1 MARKFKENY
10 IPGSQSFAE
19 GFLGPKGNV
28 GFIMLVDEKKAKKI
42 IEELKLEDRGIT
54 EATLGLNGDWQENNT
69 VIYKDGE
76 FKKYDAYFGS
86 CWAKPILIVEFT
98 DIPSRTY
105 QCWKKGEKY
114 GE

>member
-42 IEELKLEDRGIT
+42 IEELKLEDI
-54 EATLGLNGDWQENNT
+54 
-69 VIYKDGE
+69 
-76 FKKYDAYFGS
+76 FS
-86 CWAKPILIVEFT
+86 KP
-98 DIPSRTY
+98 
-105 QCWKKGEKY
+105 K
-114 GE
+114 